1 MQSYINIQYTVWCKK
16 WDPRCSHISIFS
28 IQCGAKQWD
37 PLVPKFLYE
46 GVPLFL
52 RHPVYIYHSCFCVHS
67 PNQLPR
73 FQSLHNDVAD
83 HRGNFDFLT
92 QTGQQLLLKMPP
104 GDKSKNVRL
113 ELDNL
118 SSRWAL
124 VGSTI
129 EELVTKHELAIDGLK
144 QYKV

>member
-1 MQSYINIQYTVWCKK
+1 
-16 WDPRCSHISIFS
+16 
-28 IQCGAKQWD
+28 
-37 PLVPKFLYE
+37 
-46 GVPLFL
+46 
-52 RHPVYIYHSCFCVHS
+52 
-67 PNQLPR
+67 
-73 FQSLHNDVAD
+73 
-83 HRGNFDFLT
+83 
-92 QTGQQLLLKMPP
+92 MPP

-144 QYKV
+144 QYKVRENHRCCIELRNIIRYWAAEINQRNKQWNGSA